1 MVYGVVRMD
10 IEIDIISNGF
20 FDCSLYF
27 YEWKNLKCIG
37 VLIIFFVIV
46 YFCNDCGLFFSLFN
60 RIYLIRKR
68 KKMLFFFVFL
78 VWKYFGK
85 FIEIIYYILC
95 FFLFYDFLLLGDNNE
110 EVYGVLWEGI

>member
-27 YEWKNLKCIG
+27 YEWKNLKSIG
-37 VLIIFFVIV
+37 VFFIFFVIV
-46 YFCNDCGLFFSLFN
+46 YFCNVCGLFFSLFN

-68 KKMLFFFVFL
+68 KKNV
-78 VWKYFGK
+78 
-85 FIEIIYYILC
+85 I
-95 FFLFYDFLLLGDNNE
+95 FFLFF
-110 EVYGVLWEGI
+110 

>member
-27 YEWKNLKCIG
+27 YEWKNLSIG
-37 VLIIFFVIV
+37 VFFIFFVIV
-46 YFCNDCGLFFSLFN
+46 YFCNVCGLFFSLFN

-68 KKMLFFFVFL
+68 KKMLFFFF
-78 VWKYFGK
+78 W
-85 FIEIIYYILC
+85 
-95 FFLFYDFLLLGDNNE
+95 FF
-110 EVYGVLWEGI
+110 

>member
-27 YEWKNLKCIG
+27 YERKNLSFG
-37 VLIIFFVIV
+37 VFFIFFVIV
-46 YFCNDCGLFFSLFN
+46 YFCNVCGLFFSLFN

-68 KKMLFFFVFL
+68 KKCYFFFGFFSLKVF
-78 VWKYFGK
+78 W
-85 FIEIIYYILC
+85 
-95 FFLFYDFLLLGDNNE
+95 
-110 EVYGVLWEGI
+110 